1 MAAIKFIKRTVALD
15 GNSVSEQLPASF
27 FNSENTAHT
36 FIIAGVR
43 DNAAVPFTGASV
55 SATFLNA
62 NDAVVLLTGSVVSG
76 AAVVTLSNDCY
87 ALDGRFI
94 LTISV
99 NGAVV
104 YECQSRIKRRS
115 SSVIY
120 DPTGEISAATL
131 TAEIAAMRTAT
142 AAANTATTA
151 ANTAANN
158 ANVAAANVEHK
169 YNTLKTVIGL
179 KRQTPF
185 STVNNYSLYRN
196 GLSHYDQSYHLVKYQ
211 VTPGGKVLIICEEPT
226 STYAAYQFQSGPN
239 VSEITNP
246 NPYLIGEPVSVA
258 TSAEVTVPAGAE
270 WLIFSE
276 RNGYSGNGVYTADVV
291 EREEGLE
298 YIAGKFLVRAVAP
311 FQIVNGWK
319 LVNDGRCEANSGYK
333 LVKYRTSP
341 GGEYYLR
348 GYSTGDILYQFQE
361 AYGVGTSFSSA
372 IDPPGA
378 VKTSVEGIVASPSNG
393 YYLIMSIPIG
403 DTVSGMYE
411 LVDKDDLLP
420 DYWETYLEG
429 TALPKIYAN
438 NVSVGSHGVSFVFF
452 TDQHTQQ
459 KSANLINRVC
469 NAVAGGFLMNGGD
482 IINGST
488 DKAAEIATIRK
499 MMKAIPNHT
508 QFVMRGNHDSNT
520 NFSESTAANEI
531 SESEFYGLC
540 LKPVED
546 KIVSGGQLYYYMDNA
561 NQKVR
566 YIVLDTKGYVT
577 DIDDTQ
583 IAWMTARITELT
595 NDWTVVIFA
604 HKVYTSVDNIDP
616 SGTKIINA
624 LTSISTGAKIAC
636 IVSGHAHHD
645 QYYTIGGKFPLII
658 TTALNAW
665 QESTTQ
671 GTPLERTWG
680 TDTEFA
686 FDVYH
691 IDTQA
696 KQIKVTRIGAG
707 SDRTFSYVG

>member
-1 MAAIKFIKRTVALD
+1 MAAIKFIKRTISLD
-15 GNSVSEQLPASF
+15 GGPVTDPSPDAF
-27 FNSENTAHT
+27 FDGEKAAHT
-36 FIIAGVR
+36 FIIAAVR
-43 DNAAVPFTGASV
+43 GGQPLMLSGAV
-55 SATFLNA
+55 SATFLTPNKTVIA
-62 NDAVVLLTGSVVSG
+62 LTGSIVSG
-76 AAVVTLSNDCY
+76 AAVVTLSDDCY
-87 ALDGRFI
+87 ALTGWFTF
-94 LTISV
+94 TIDV
-99 NGAVV
+99 NGATI
-104 YECQSRIKRRS
+104 YECQSRVRRRS
-115 SSVIY
+115 TSVLY
-120 DPTGEISAATL
+120 DPTGEISAAAL
-131 TAEIAAMRTAT
+131 TAEIAEMRTAT

-158 ANVAAANVEHK
+158 ANTAAANVEHN
-169 YNTLKTVIGL
+169 YNALKTVIGL
-179 KRQTPF
+179 KRQTP
-185 STVNNYSLYRN
+185 SATVNNYSLYRN
-196 GLSHYDQSYHLVKYQ
+196 GLSHYDQSYHLVKYE
-211 VTPGGKVLIICEEPT
+211 VTPGEKILIICEEPT
-226 STYAAYQFQSGPN
+226 ASYAAYQFQSAPG

-270 WLIFSE
+270 WVIFSE
-276 RNGYSGNGVYTADVV
+276 RNGYSGNGVYTSDVV
-291 EREEGLE
+291 ERVEGLE
-298 YIAGKFLVRAVAP
+298 YIAGKFLVQAVTP
-311 FQIVNGWK
+311 FQVATGWK
-319 LVNDGRCEANSGYK
+319 LIGDGRCEANAGYR
-333 LVKYRTSP
+333 LIKYRTSP

-348 GYSTGDILYQFQE
+348 AHGNGNDILYQFQE

-372 IDPPGA
+372 IDPPGP
-378 VKTSVEGIVASPSNG
+378 VKTSVEGYVTAPASG
-393 YYLIMSIPIG
+393 YYLIMSVPVG
-403 DTVSGMYE
+403 DTVTGLYE

-420 DYWETYLEG
+420 GYWASYLEE

-438 NVSVGSHGVSFVFF
+438 NVSVGSHGVAFTFF
-452 TDQHTQQ
+452 TDQHAQM

-499 MMKAIPNHT
+499 MIKAIQNHK

-531 SESEFYGLC
+531 SGPEFYGLC

-546 KIVSGGQLYYYMDNA
+546 KIVSNGELYYYMDNA

-604 HKVYTSVDNIDP
+604 HKMYTSVNNIDP

-624 LTSISTGAKIAC
+624 LTAISTGAKIAC

-686 FDVYH
+686 FDVFH
-691 IDTQA
+691 IDTLN

-707 SDRTFSYVG
+707 SDRTFSYV

>member
-1 MAAIKFIKRTVALD
+1 MAAIKFIKRVMALD
-15 GNSVSEQLPASF
+15 GGSVSDPSPNAFFDGEQG
-27 FNSENTAHT
+27 AHT
-36 FIIAGVR
+36 FIIAAMRGGE
-43 DNAAVPFTGASV
+43 PLTLSGAV
-55 SATFLNA
+55 SATFLNP
-62 NDAVVLLTGSVVSG
+62 NDAVVSLSGSIVSG
-76 AAVVTLSNDCY
+76 AAVVTLTDACY
-87 ALDGRFI
+87 ALSGRFT

-104 YECQSRIKRRS
+104 YECQSRVRRRS
-115 SSVIY
+115 SSTIY
-120 DPTGEISAATL
+120 DPSGEISAATL
-131 TAEIAAMRTAT
+131 SAEIAEMRTAT

-158 ANVAAANVEHK
+158 ANVAAANVEHN
-169 YNTLKTVIGL
+169 YNALKTVIGL
-179 KRQTPF
+179 KRQTP
-185 STVNNYSLYRN
+185 SATVNNYSLYRS
-196 GLSHYDQSYHLVKYQ
+196 GLSHYDQSYHLVKYS
-211 VTPGGKVLIICEEPT
+211 VEPGDKILIICEEPT
-226 STYAAYQFQSGPN
+226 ASYAAYQFQSGPN
-239 VSEITNP
+239 VSEVTNP
-246 NPYLIGEPVSVA
+246 NPYLIGEPVSAA
-258 TSAEVTVPAGAE
+258 TSAEVTVPDGAY
-270 WLIFSE
+270 WVIFSE
-276 RNGYSGNGVYTADVV
+276 RDGYSGNGVYTADVV
-291 EREEGLE
+291 ERVAGLE
-298 YIAGKFLVRAVAP
+298 NIAGNFLAKAVTP
-311 FQIVNGWK
+311 FQVSTGWK
-319 LVNDGRCEANSGYK
+319 LVNDGRCEVNSNYK

-348 GYSTGDILYQFQE
+348 AHGNGNDILYQFQE
-361 AYGVGTSFSSA
+361 AYGVGTSSSSA

-420 DYWETYLEG
+420 GYWASYLEE

-452 TDQHTQQ
+452 TDQHTQM
-459 KSANLINRVC
+459 KCGNLINRVC
-469 NAVAGGFLMNGGD
+469 DAVAGDFLMNGGD

-488 DKAAEIATIRK
+488 DKAAEIAMIRQL
-499 MMKAIPNHT
+499 MHAIPNHK

-520 NFSESTAANEI
+520 NFSGSTAANEI

-546 KIVSGGQLYYYMDNA
+546 KIVSNGQLYYYMDNA

-604 HKVYTSVDNIDP
+604 HKVYTSVNNIDP

-624 LTSISTGAKIAC
+624 LTAISTGAKIAC
-636 IVSGHAHHD
+636 IVSGHTHHD

-671 GTPLERTWG
+671 GTPLTRTWG

-686 FDVYH
+686 FDVFH
-691 IDTQA
+691 IDTLN

-707 SDRTFSYVG
+707 SDRTFSYT

>member
-15 GNSVSEQLPASF
+15 GSNITEQLPASF

-43 DNAAVPFTGASV
+43 DNAAVSFSGASV

-62 NDAVVLLTGSVVSG
+62 NDAVVQLTGSVVDG

-87 ALDGRFI
+87 ALSGRFT
-94 LTISV
+94 LTIDV
-99 NGAVV
+99 NGATV

-115 SSVIY
+115 SGTAY
-120 DPTGEISAATL
+120 DPTGEISVAAL
-131 TAEIAAMRTAT
+131 SAEIAEMRTAT

-158 ANVAAANVEHK
+158 ANVAAANVEHN
-169 YNTLKTVIGL
+169 YNALKTVIGL
-179 KRQTPF
+179 KRQTPYAMP
-185 STVNNYSLYRN
+185 NNYSLYRS
-196 GLSHYDQSYHLVKYQ
+196 GLGHYDQNYHLVKYK
-211 VTPGGKVLIICEEPT
+211 VTSGEKIFIICEEPIAA
-226 STYAAYQFQSGPN
+226 YAAYQFQSAEN
-239 VSEITNP
+239 VSELS

-258 TSAEVTVPAGAE
+258 TSAEVTVPDGAE
-270 WLIFSE
+270 FLIFSE
-276 RNGYSGNGVYTADVV
+276 RDGYSGNGVYTADVV

-298 YIAGKFLVRAVAP
+298 YIAGKFLAKAVTP
-311 FQIVNGWK
+311 FQIANGWK

-372 IDPPGA
+372 LNPPGA

-499 MMKAIPNHT
+499 MMKAIPNHK

-531 SESEFYGLC
+531 SEAEFYGLC

-546 KIVSGGQLYYYMDNA
+546 KIVSGGKLYYYMDNA

-577 DIDDTQ
+577 DIDDAQ
-583 IAWMTARITELT
+583 VAWMTARITELS

-624 LTSISTGAKIAC
+624 LTAISTGAKIAC

-671 GTPLERTWG
+671 GTPLTRTWG

-686 FDVYH
+686 FDVFH
-691 IDTQA
+691 IDTA
-696 KQIKVTRIGAG
+696 NKQIKVTRIGAG
-707 SDRTFSYVG
+707 SDRTFSYV

>member
-1 MAAIKFIKRTVALD
+1 MAAIKFIKRTISLD
-15 GNSVSEQLPASF
+15 GGPVTDPSPNAFFDGEQG
-27 FNSENTAHT
+27 AHT
-36 FIIAGVR
+36 FIIAAVR
-43 DNAAVPFTGASV
+43 DGQPLMLSGAV
-55 SATFLNA
+55 SAIFLTPNKT
-62 NDAVVLLTGSVVSG
+62 VISLTGSIVSG
-76 AAVVTLSNDCY
+76 AAVVTLSDDCY
-87 ALDGRFI
+87 ALTGWFTF
-94 LTISV
+94 TIDV
-99 NGAVV
+99 NGATI
-104 YECQSRIKRRS
+104 YECQSRVRRRS
-115 SSVIY
+115 TSTIY
-120 DPTGEISAATL
+120 DPSGEISAAAL
-131 TAEIAAMRTAT
+131 TAEIAEMRAAT
-142 AAANTATTA
+142 AAAITATAA

-158 ANVAAANVEHK
+158 ANTAAANVEHN
-169 YNTLKTVIGL
+169 YNALKTVIGL
-179 KRQTPF
+179 KRQTP
-185 STVNNYSLYRN
+185 SATVNNYSLYRN
-196 GLSHYDQSYHLVKYQ
+196 GLSHYDQSYHLVKYE
-211 VTPGGKVLIICEEPT
+211 VTPGEKILIICEEPT
-226 STYAAYQFQSGPN
+226 ASYAAYQFQSGPN
-239 VSEITNP
+239 VSEVTNP
-246 NPYLIGEPVSVA
+246 NPYLIGEPVSAA
-258 TSAEVTVPAGAE
+258 TSAEVTVPTGAT

-291 EREEGLE
+291 ERVAGLE
-298 YIAGKFLVRAVAP
+298 YIAGNFLAKAVTP
-311 FQIVNGWK
+311 FQVATGWK
-319 LVNDGRCEANSGYK
+319 LIGDGRCEANSGYK

-361 AYGVGTSFSSA
+361 AYGVGTSSSSA
-372 IDPPGA
+372 IDPPGP
-378 VKTSVEGIVASPSNG
+378 VKTSVEGIVASPSDG
-393 YYLIMSIPIG
+393 YYLIMSIPIS

-438 NVSVGSHGVSFVFF
+438 NLSVGSHGVSFVFF

-469 NAVAGGFLMNGGD
+469 NAVAGDLLMNGGD

-499 MMKAIPNHT
+499 MMKAIPNHK

-520 NFSESTAANEI
+520 NFSGSTAENEI

-546 KIVSGGQLYYYMDNA
+546 KIVSNGQLYYYMDNA

-624 LTSISTGAKIAC
+624 LTAIFTGAKIAC

-645 QYYTIGGKFPLII
+645 QYYTIDGKFPLII

-665 QESTTQ
+665 QESQTQ

-686 FDVYH
+686 FDVFH
-691 IDTQA
+691 IDTA
-696 KQIKVTRIGAG
+696 NRQIKVTRIGAG
-707 SDRTFSYVG
+707 SDRTFSYV